1 MASDMKIRAA
11 TVVDKPVWL
20 ALRRRVRPAV
30 GDEQHERDWLQ
41 MVEQRGRRT
50 ALLCVDGQ
58 GGLLGMIELSHR
70 DRSDDPGSGP
80 VVSVD
85 ALHVEQGEARHD
97 TARRLADAAAGWAQA
112 RGCRTL
118 VSDTSVDNQWEQK
131 VYRQLGFEE
140 MARKVVFRKAL
151 AAPAPRVATAGPAPG
166 PTPVPVTE
174 TVPRDHAP
182 AAQEAGPGWWPGPVR
197 ATIIVLG
204 ILSFYFTDVFSG
216 DVFVGVVLPIVD
228 VIFVIYLLML
238 FVGMKYRRRT
248 DAGDRHL
255 ELFQTTNESD

>member
-1 MASDMKIRAA
+1 MSSDMKIRAA

-20 ALRRRVRPAV
+20 ALRRRLRSAV

-41 MVEQRGRRT
+41 MMEQRGRRT

-58 GGLLGMIELSHR
+58 GALLGMIELSHR
-70 DRSDDPGSGP
+70 DRSDDLGSGP
-80 VVSVD
+80 LVWVD
-85 ALHVEQGEARHD
+85 ALHLEQGEARD
-97 TARRLADAAAGWAQA
+97 ETARRLADAAAGWAQA

-118 VSDTSVDNQWEQK
+118 VSDTAVDNQWEQK
-131 VYRQLGFEE
+131 LYRELGFQET
-140 MARKVVFRKAL
+140 ARKVVFRKVL
-151 AAPAPRVATAGPAPG
+151 AAPAPRAAAAAPAPVPG
-166 PTPVPVTE
+166 PVPVPEAAATG
-174 TVPRDHAP
+174 HAP
-182 AAQEAGPGWWPGPVR
+182 GLQEAGSGWWPGPVR

-216 DVFVGVVLPIVD
+216 DVLVGVVLPIID
-228 VIFVIYLLML
+228 VVFVIYLLML